1 MRPERGVT
9 FAIPL
14 FNKAPWVRATLDS
27 IAAQRGDFA
36 REIVV
41 VDDGSTDGSANVVA
55 AWSRGRN
62 DVVLIRQDNRGSAAA
77 SNACL
82 AAARMPFVKF
92 VDADDILHPDATVM
106 LLEALE
112 REPAAVLAYG
122 DRATFPDGTVLAMPP
137 APSVTLRRLDDAL
150 ARVVRNALFNPTQIL
165 VRTDVARAVGGC
177 DERVRHS
184 QEYGLALRLA
194 AIGPFVH
201 IAATLAFQRIG
212 IAGNL
217 SADQGRQLARITLAL
232 GHFLSDR
239 ADLPVALKRLA
250 ARRAAGRAWLWRRRH
265 LGESLLSSWSLRRL
279 TAWLPP
285 RDTAAFVFACARAF
299 QPPR

>member
-1 MRPERGVT
+1 MRRDRGVT
-9 FAIPL
+9 FAVPL

-27 IAAQRGDFA
+27 IAAQNGGFA

-41 VDDGSTDGSANVVA
+41 VDDGSTDGSAEAVQEWA
-55 AWSRGRN
+55 RGRN
-62 DVVLIRQDNRGSAAA
+62 DVVLIRQGNRGSAAT

-82 AAARMPFVKF
+82 AAARLPFVKF
-92 VDADDILHPDATVM
+92 VDADDLLHPDATLL

-112 REPAAVLAYG
+112 REPGAALAYA
-122 DRATFPDGTVLAMPP
+122 DRATFPDGTVPVMPP
-137 APSVTLRRLDDAL
+137 PPRLAPHRVEDAL
-150 ARVVRNALFNPTQIL
+150 ARIVRNSLFNPTQIL
-165 VRTDVARAVGGC
+165 VRTEAARAVGGC

-194 AIGPFVH
+194 ALGPFVH
-201 IAATLAFQRIG
+201 VPTTLAFQRVG
-212 IAGNL
+212 ISGNL

-232 GHFLSDR
+232 GHFL
-239 ADLPVALKRLA
+239 ADHPELPIGLRRLA

-279 TAWLPP
+279 AAWLPP
-285 RDTAAFVFACARAF
+285 RDVGRFVQACADAF
-299 QPPR
+299 EPPR

>member
-1 MRPERGVT
+1 MLPERGVT
-9 FAIPL
+9 FAVPL
-14 FNKAPWVRATLDS
+14 FDKAPWVRETLES

-41 VDDGSTDGSANVVA
+41 VDDGSTDGSAEVVA
-55 AWSRGRN
+55 DWARGRN

-77 SNACL
+77 TNACL

-92 VDADDILHPDATVM
+92 VDSDDVLHPDATAM
-106 LLEALE
+106 LLAALAD
-112 REPAAVLAYG
+112 EPRAVLAYA
-122 DRATFPDGTVLAMPP
+122 DRTTFADGT
-137 APSVTLRRLDDAL
+137 APETRPCAVVTPRRLDDAL
-150 ARVVRNALFNPTQIL
+150 PRVMRNALFNPTQIL
-165 VRTDVARAVGGC
+165 VRTEVARAVGGC

-194 AIGPFVH
+194 AAGPFVH
-201 IAATLAFQRIG
+201 VPATLAFQRVG

-239 ADLPVALKRLA
+239 GDLPVALKRLA

-265 LGESLLSSWSLRRL
+265 LREGLLSSWSLRRL
-279 TAWLPP
+279 AAWLPP
-285 RDTAAFVFACARAF
+285 HDTAAFVLDCARAF
-299 QPPR
+299 EPPR

>member
-9 FAIPL
+9 FAVPL
-14 FNKAPWVRATLDS
+14 FDKAPWVRDTLDS

-41 VDDGSTDGSANVVA
+41 VDDGSTDGSAEVVA
-55 AWSRGRN
+55 AWARGRK
-62 DVVLIRQDNRGSAAA
+62 DVVLIRQDNAGSAAA
-77 SNACL
+77 TNACL

-92 VDADDILHPDATVM
+92 VDADDILHPAATA
-106 LLEALE
+106 LLLKALV
-112 REPAAVLAYG
+112 REPEAALAYA
-122 DRATFPDGTVLAMPP
+122 DRATFPDGTALAMPP
-137 APSVTLRRLDDAL
+137 LPSVVPRRLEDAL
-150 ARVVRNALFNPTQIL
+150 ARVMRNSLFNPTQIL

-194 AIGPFVH
+194 ATGPFVH
-201 IAATLAFQRIG
+201 VPATLAFQRVG

-232 GHFLSDR
+232 GHFLAER
-239 ADLPVALKRLA
+239 RDLPVSLRRLA

-279 TAWLPP
+279 AAWLPP
-285 RDTAAFVFACARAF
+285 RDTAAFVLACARAF
-299 QPPR
+299 EPPR